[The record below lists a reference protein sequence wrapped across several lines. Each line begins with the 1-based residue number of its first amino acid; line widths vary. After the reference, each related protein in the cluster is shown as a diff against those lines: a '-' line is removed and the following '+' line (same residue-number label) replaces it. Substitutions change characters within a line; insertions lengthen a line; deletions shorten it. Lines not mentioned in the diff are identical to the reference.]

1 MYIYLIYIYMYIL
14 YIYIYLIIYISQP
27 ASQQASYPTLVRDC
41 EGDTLVDLEG
51 DMQSALFLMH
61 IYIYIYYI

>member
-1 MYIYLIYIYMYIL
+1 MYIYLIYIYMYI
-14 YIYIYLIIYISQP
+14 YLIIYIYQP